1 MKRSDPSIV
10 VEQVFDSS
18 PDRIWK
24 AITDP
29 DEMRQWFFEQMP
41 DFRPEVGFHTEFL
54 ITNEGR
60 NFTHTWTLTEV
71 IPKRKVVYQWRYPEY
86 SGDSRVY
93 FEIKA
98 HEPGCILR
106 VTTEI
111 LEDYPDDIPEFK
123 RESCENGWI
132 YFIQQRLPAYLE

>member
-10 VEQVFDSS
+10 VEQVFNTS

-71 IPKRKVVYQWRYPEY
+71 IPNQRIVYQWRYPEY
-86 SGDSRVY
+86 PGDSRVS
-93 FEIKA
+93 FEI
-98 HEPGCILR
+98 EPSGSGCILR
-106 VTTEI
+106 VTTKV
-111 LEDYPDDIPEFK
+111 LEDYPQDIPEFQ
-123 RESCENGWI
+123 RESCEAGWN